1 MKFNDFLTKVENGTY
16 ETTVNARGAITIQ
29 QTIRNKLRAE
39 GQQALFEDLKALYPD
54 FDCLMTADGIVFVSC
69 NKDFDFSFQI
79 KCTIPSTDY
88 NAYDE
93 ADSYEF
99 TMKAKAEKKAQQEQA
114 KKERIARQQKLRQE
128 YAAQQASKIAPSDD
142 LLDGFEDD

>member
-1 MKFNDFLTKVENGTY
+1 MKFNDFLRKVENNTY

-29 QTIRNKLRAE
+29 QTVRNKLRAE

-54 FDCLMTADGIVFVSC
+54 FDCLLTADGIVFVSP

-79 KCTIPSTDY
+79 KTTIPSTDY

-93 ADSYEF
+93 ADSYER
-99 TMKAKAEKKAQQEQA
+99 TVKMKAEKKAEQEKA
-114 KKERIARQQKLRQE
+114 KKARLERQQKLRQE
-128 YAAQQASKIAPSDD
+128 YIASNGNKPAPSED
-142 LLDGFEDD
+142 LLDEFDI